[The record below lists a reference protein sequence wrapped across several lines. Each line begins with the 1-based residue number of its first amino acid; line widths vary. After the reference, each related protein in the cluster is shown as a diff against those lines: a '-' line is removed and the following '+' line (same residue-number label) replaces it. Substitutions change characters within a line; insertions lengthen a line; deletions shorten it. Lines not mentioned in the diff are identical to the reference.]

1 MEKIILRMESYAK
14 PMLATK
20 NINFRFE
27 YEPTIITMDLD
38 MEKRKNC
45 YLLFKEAVNNAFKYS
60 GCTEIVTRISNT
72 KGRIE
77 IVIKDNGVG
86 FDVQQELTGV
96 KLTLSGNG
104 LRNMKM
110 RAEEMKGDLQINSV
124 AGEGTEIRLSI
135 PLP

>member
-1 MEKIILRMESYAK
+1 
-14 PMLATK
+14 
-20 NINFRFE
+20 
-27 YEPTIITMDLD
+27 
-38 MEKRKNC
+38 
-45 YLLFKEAVNNAFKYS
+45 
-60 GCTEIVTRISNT
+60 
-72 KGRIE
+72 
-77 IVIKDNGVG
+77 
-86 FDVQQELTGV
+86 VQQELTGV